1 MSVNKDHVFTMTAAF
16 SMIKKAVKQISPCK
30 STNTDTIIFN
40 SLNKT
45 IAKKA
50 EGKGK

>member
-1 MSVNKDHVFTMTAAF
+1 MSINKDHIFTLTAAF
-16 SMIKKAVKQISPCK
+16 SMIKSAVKQVSPCK
-30 STNTDTIIFN
+30 SANTDTIIFN

-45 IAKKA
+45 ISKKV

>member
-1 MSVNKDHVFTMTAAF
+1 MSVKKDHVFTMAAAF
-16 SMIKKAVKQISPCK
+16 SMIKKAVSQVTACK
-30 STNTDTIIFN
+30 SANTDTIIFN